1 MRGTGVKIQDVAA
14 AMDTI
19 CPLSLAQDWDNV
31 GLLIG
36 DPNARVRQILVT
48 IDTTP
53 AVVKEARRIKADLI
67 LSYHPVLFNGVKR
80 ITAQGPDA
88 HIYELIRAGIGVF
101 SFHTAYDVVPSGVND
116 ALAEAVGI
124 ADPKPIGDFVADPE
138 SPAYKLITFVPQDAV
153 NAVAD
158 AMYEAGAGRIGHYSH
173 CGFQSAGQGT
183 FLPLDGAKPTIGQQG
198 QREIVPEIKLETVV
212 QADRIDAVVAAL
224 RRAHP
229 YETPAFDVFRH
240 YDLENRL
247 GLGRMGRLTE
257 PARLDV
263 LLERIKQETGA
274 RAAGIVGEHRRMIRQ
289 VAVCAGSCGRLIQTV
304 VAQDCDL
311 YITGELK
318 HHLALHAQQAGL
330 TCVCLSHSVSERFA
344 LKKLIKQLKKRL
356 PKVKIRL
363 SAQDRDPFE
372 WKSL

>member
-1 MRGTGVKIQDVAA
+1 MKIQDVSA
-14 AMDTI
+14 AMDAI

-36 DPNARVRQILVT
+36 DPNARIRQILVT
-48 IDTTP
+48 IDTT
-53 AVVKEARRIKADLI
+53 ASVVREAQRIKADLI

-80 ITAQGPDA
+80 IAAQGPDA

-101 SFHTAYDVVPSGVND
+101 SFHTAYDVAPSGVND

-124 ADPKPIGDFVADPE
+124 TDPQPIGDFVADAQGPT
-138 SPAYKLITFVPQDAV
+138 YKLITFVPQDAV
-153 NAVAD
+153 NTVAD
-158 AMYEAGAGRIGHYSH
+158 ALYEAGAGRIGPYSH

-183 FLPLDGAKPTIGQQG
+183 FLPLHGANPTIGQQG
-198 QREIVPEIKLETVV
+198 RREIVAEIKLETVV
-212 QADRIDAVVAAL
+212 PANRINAVVAAL
-224 RRAHP
+224 RQAHP

-240 YDLENRL
+240 HDLENGL
-247 GLGRMGRLTE
+247 GLGRRGRLSE

-263 LLERIKQETGA
+263 LLERIKQATGA
-274 RAAGIVGEHRRMIRQ
+274 RAAGIVGEHRRVIRQ
-289 VAVCAGSCGRLIQTV
+289 AAVCAGSCGRLIQTV

-311 YITGELK
+311 YVTGELK
-318 HHLALHAQQAGL
+318 HHLALYAQQAGL

-363 SAQDRDPFE
+363 SAQDSDPFE
-372 WKSL
+372 WKPL